1 MNERAKWAYLNY
13 SSIQSK
19 IDDGTLDSYDVIY
32 TKDTH
37 ENYVI
42 SPDLEPWAV
51 RSRIYVFNSEDEA
64 NTQLNINTDTYVG
77 QIVSIIKGEVCKGY
91 IVNKNQDDTYYVE
104 QISPDNIDYNNLGNR
119 PIENLVGTLGNT
131 IIITALQSG
140 TYKVKGQYKILDS
153 EETIY
158 LSADGDLFLV
168 EETDQGKCI
177 KRFTKD
183 TIEDFVLDDNGI
195 TKKTYITDEY
205 LNENGYTTT
214 TYVDTKVAA
223 LETTIQANIE
233 NYVENII
240 QASIENKV
248 TQIIESQLDIK
259 IDEKIEGI
267 SNDIVE
273 ELFTD

>member
-77 QIVSIIKGEVCKGY
+77 QIVSIFKGEVCKGY

-119 PIENLVGTLGNT
+119 PIENLVGTFVSPIYVDTLN
-131 IIITALQSG
+131 SG
-140 TYKVKGQYKILDS
+140 IYKIKGEYKITEDG
-153 EETIY
+153 ETVY
-158 LSADGDLFLV
+158 LSTSGDLFSIEV
-168 EETDQGKCI
+168 TDTEKHI

-183 TIEDFVLDDNGI
+183 SIYDFVIKDNGI
-195 TKKTYITDEY
+195 VQNKYATEDDV
-205 LNENGYTTT
+205 NR
-214 TYVDTKVAA
+214 A
-223 LETTIQANIE
+223 LEDAINESIKEYIE
-233 NYVENII
+233 NEVN
-240 QASIENKV
+240 N
-248 TQIIESQLDIK
+248 IIESKVIEIINNQFDGILN
-259 IDEKIEGI
+259 EKITPIEDEEI
-267 SNDIVE
+267 E
-273 ELFTD
+273 ELFE